1 MTSFP
6 QPYKTLATEFHL
18 VQFEAEGVLRVSF
31 NRPPVNAW
39 HDAMWRELHKLFDTI
54 STDNDVA
61 VVVLSGEGRAFTAGL
76 DLKSNELFTT
86 LSTIEDV
93 GRRAFAIHAH
103 IKHFQAAISSIEKCG
118 KPVIAAAHGIAYGLA
133 LDLMSACDIRI
144 GLAADIGTLQRFP
157 KTVGNDSLARELAY
171 SARTFDAREALA
183 IGFVSKVTEQ
193 GQPAVVG
200 ACQRL
205 TSLGTPFDSIP
216 IATQAVMAKQ
226 KPAFSKL

>member
-133 LDLMSACDIRI
+133 LDLMSACDIRCFMLI
-144 GLAADIGTLQRFP
+144 LFSLIGTTGRN
-157 KTVGNDSLARELAY
+157 VGSRRTSAPSNDSPR
-171 SARTFDAREALA
+171 R
-183 IGFVSKVTEQ
+183 
-193 GQPAVVG
+193 
-200 ACQRL
+200 
-205 TSLGTPFDSIP
+205 
-216 IATQAVMAKQ
+216 
-226 KPAFSKL
+226 